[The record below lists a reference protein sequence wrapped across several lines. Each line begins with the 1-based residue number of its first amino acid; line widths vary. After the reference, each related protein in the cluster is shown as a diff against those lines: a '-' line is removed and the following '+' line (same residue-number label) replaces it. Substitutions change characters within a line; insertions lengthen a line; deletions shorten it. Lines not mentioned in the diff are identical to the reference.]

1 MLTFK
6 IDEFY
11 TKNFINILICLLPI
25 SIIAGNLVIN
35 LNLILIIIF
44 AFIFYGKEIVKI
56 ELFLFDKILIFI
68 FIFALFSALINTVHY
83 NNDVQNNLDTFTIK
97 KTLSFL
103 RFIFFY
109 FAIRFLIEREI
120 FNFKYF
126 FISASLCSIFVSFD
140 LIYQLIYG
148 KDIFGFTNE
157 SFKLTGPFGD
167 ELIAGS
173 YLQRFSIFSFFL
185 LVVYFP
191 SLQYEKKLGL
201 CLLLIILFFY
211 SISIAGNRMPIIL
224 FILFWVFL
232 FLFEN
237 KLRKFSIIFFGALLV
252 FFYIIF
258 QFNDLVNSYTLH
270 FFKISAQI
278 LKFTPELFSGDKISE
293 FPNTYVKEFYSGLMS
308 WRENFYIGGGINSFH
323 YNCIKTVSACAS
335 HPHNYYLEILSEHGL
350 IGMILWGYVF
360 FYVTFIS
367 IIKKYFL
374 KSNFTK
380 NNLITPFAILFL
392 VEIFPFKTTGSFF
405 TTGNA
410 TFIFLILSVI
420 IALYRK
426 SQYN

>member
-11 TKNFINILICLLPI
+11 AKNFINILICLLPI

-44 AFIFYGKEIVKI
+44 AFLFYGKEIVKI

-148 KDIFGFTNE
+148 QDIFGFTNE
-157 SFKLTGPFGD
+157 SFKLAGPFGD
-167 ELIAGS
+167 EQIAGS

-185 LVVYFP
+185 LIVYFP

-224 FILFWVFL
+224 FILFWLFL

-278 LKFTPELFSGDKISE
+278 LKFIPELISGDKISE
-293 FPNTYVKEFYSGLMS
+293 FPNTCVKEFYS
-308 WRENFYIGGGINSFH
+308 
-323 YNCIKTVSACAS
+323 
-335 HPHNYYLEILSEHGL
+335 
-350 IGMILWGYVF
+350 
-360 FYVTFIS
+360 
-367 IIKKYFL
+367 
-374 KSNFTK
+374 
-380 NNLITPFAILFL
+380 
-392 VEIFPFKTTGSFF
+392 
-405 TTGNA
+405 
-410 TFIFLILSVI
+410 
-420 IALYRK
+420 
-426 SQYN
+426 